1 MNLVKI
7 GILTFQFADNY
18 GALLQA
24 YALKQYLSKNGDQVE
39 IINYANKKLSAAYDI
54 KSFKHKNIF
63 QTAKSLIMYPFRS
76 SQAKLFKRF
85 RQERLGIRNP
95 QVFGTELQN
104 GYDCYI
110 VGSDQVWNSK
120 ITFNDY
126 NYFLEN
132 ISSAEKKISYA
143 ASADDEFL
151 MDSDNKRK
159 LNCLREFDAIS
170 VRESQMSDVL
180 WEKGTIESEVVL
192 DPVFLL
198 QDTEWCRI
206 AKHPRKKIQEKYIIY
221 YSLKQNEYLDKT
233 AKHLSAAM
241 ELPIIIVHPTLRK
254 ITSVG
259 YPALDI
265 GPEQFVWLIKNA
277 ELVVSNS
284 FHAFSFAYIFRKKI
298 YFDYTKEGSN
308 RIANLINAFDLSV
321 VHDGTANCIDMDQ
334 RNDALF
340 QKCLNRSKMFIERNI
355 IADTK

>member
-1 MNLVKI
+1 MKI

-39 IINYANKKLSAAYDI
+39 IINYANKKLSRAYDI
-54 KSFKHKNIF
+54 NPFKYKNIF
-63 QTAKSLIMYPFRS
+63 RTAKSLIVYPFRS
-76 SQAKLFKRF
+76 SQAELFKKF
-85 RQERLGIRNP
+85 RKERLGIHNP
-95 QVFGTELQN
+95 QVFSTELQN
-104 GYDCYI
+104 DYDCYI

-126 NYFLEN
+126 TYFLEN

-143 ASADDEFL
+143 ASADNEFL
-151 MDSDNKRK
+151 VDSDDKRK
-159 LNCLREFDAIS
+159 LNCLRKFDAIS
-170 VRESQMSDVL
+170 VRESQMSYIL
-180 WEKGTIESEVVL
+180 QEKGAIESEVVL

-198 QDTEWCRI
+198 QDTEWCCI
-206 AKHPRKKIQEKYIIY
+206 AKRPRKKIREKYIIY
-221 YSLKQNEYLDKT
+221 YSLKPNECLDKT
-233 AKHLSAAM
+233 AKHLSTAM
-241 ELPIIIVHPTLRK
+241 KLPIIIVHPTLRK

-259 YPALDI
+259 YPAFDV
-265 GPEQFVWLIKNA
+265 GPEQFIWLIKNA

-308 RIANLINAFDLSV
+308 RIVNLINTFDLTV
-321 VHDGTANCIDMDQ
+321 VHEGVANCIDMNQ

-340 QKCLNRSKMFIERNI
+340 QKCLNRSKMFVERNI
-355 IADTK
+355 IGDPK